1 MGEPARVIFGGDNP
15 EARETSQ
22 NPAANDVDQ
31 RTLYFED
38 DIEVTSVMRF
48 GLARAAA
55 RAAGNRMQGYR
66 HFEFLARLP
75 KRIIRSSGEGW
86 FLRRCRAPDHGAL
99 EAPFLRVFQ
108 LADTVLYAVQRDAR
122 KSVKPGRIKSSESRD
137 PIVVDSKAS

>member
-1 MGEPARVIFGGDNP
+1 
-15 EARETSQ
+15 
-22 NPAANDVDQ
+22 
-31 RTLYFED
+31 
-38 DIEVTSVMRF
+38 MRF

-66 HFEFLARLP
+66 YFEFLARLP

-108 LADTVLYAVQRDAR
+108 LADTVLYAVQRDER

-137 PIVVDSKAS
+137 PIVVDSKAGPLQIRIGKAEQTHRVCWIQNFSVNTVRVLIFDSLGGI